1 MQSIMLSLGTVP
13 GVMGA
18 MLSDQRG
25 NVLAHS
31 FPPLFDQGT
40 LKGAADLLM
49 DNTDGLHDAT
59 GGVKLFDMRFELG
72 RVLIKALPRM
82 FLVIL
87 CQPNVNVQLL
97 SISINVAIKKLEKL
111 SADNLLLQTAQ
122 QTQPQAQVPPAPA
135 PEASPAAPARPA
147 AAAPV
152 YSDYRAVTDEKGVL
166 LTCEIMKKSGAT
178 FWESM
183 TDHAS
188 VNRSTSLEISD
199 FFHTG
204 PFKKLTIT
212 NKISGASKRVPVNVI
227 ERDRDHVYD
236 GKIVMTL
243 ALAELLKVKEG
254 QQVRVEIVI
263 GGGLYGWEG
272 I

>member
-1 MQSIMLSLGTVP
+1 MQAIMLGLTTVP
-13 GVMGA
+13 GVMGGL
-18 MLSDQRG
+18 LSDERG

-40 LKGAADLLM
+40 LKGATELLL
-49 DNTDGLHDAT
+49 DNTVGLHEAT

-72 RVLIKALPRM
+72 RVIIKTLPRM

-87 CQPNVNVQLL
+87 CQPAVNVQLL
-97 SISINVAIKKLEKL
+97 FISVNVAIKKLEKL
-111 SADNLLLQTAQ
+111 SVDNLLAQTAQ
-122 QTQPQAQVPPAPA
+122 QALPQVQMPPPSAPA
-135 PEASPAAPARPA
+135 LRQAP
-147 AAAPV
+147 AAPV
-152 YSDYRAVTDEKGVL
+152 YSDYRAVTDAKGVL
-166 LTCEIMKKSGAT
+166 LACEIMKKTAAT
-178 FWESM
+178 FWDSM
-183 TDHAS
+183 SDHAS
-188 VNRSTSLEISD
+188 VNRNTALEVSD

-212 NKISGASKRVPVNVI
+212 NCTSGISKRVPVNVI
-227 ERDRDHVYD
+227 QHDRDHVYD

-254 QQVRVEIVI
+254 DRVRVEVVI
-263 GGGLYGWEG
+263 GGGLHGWEG